1 MRGLIALASAI
12 IFTIAIAPF
21 QCFAE
26 KGFDFFVAHEADTSA
41 ASHLADSLRTVHA
54 NRVVVTGTRNAVRL
68 KDSPVRVEVIDQERI
83 KTTAMV
89 SLGDLLKE
97 QTGFLLQ
104 GNVRTGV
111 QMNGLGPDYTLIL
124 VDGQPV
130 IGRVAG
136 VIDMSRISVGNIE
149 RVEVVKG
156 PMSSMYGSEALAGVI
171 NIITARPA
179 DGLSGKA
186 FTQYVSRGPAEV
198 RVEAGYATDSLELSG
213 FINYKHA
220 APFSLMRDTL
230 EVPYSGFQDGT
241 LQLKGLLR
249 LNKFWKL
256 KSWVRLFGTETQ
268 GTFIESVFGQVAKN
282 QGSVVQ
288 YDVSGNVGTEWTKDR
303 SRLQLNAYTSTYQ
316 ERYNFDVSQG
326 SAGTIDDMTRRIAR
340 LYGQYDHVVG
350 EGNRATF
357 GGEFLYD
364 DIYGTRYEDSL
375 GNQGTQFYRT
385 YVAFG
390 QWEGLPADWISY
402 VLSARYDGNSVY
414 GSAVSPRFSVLWKP
428 EDHWRFSGSIGSGFK
443 APDFRQL
450 FVVFSNRLPG
460 AGYDLIGAARLGNT
474 LKPERSVSYDMS
486 IRYEDGLRELSHDVA
501 VLYSA
506 DVRLFRNDLRNLI
519 EYYLY
524 GVLDHRNV
532 YSYRNLSRVTTQ
544 GLEFNMQIAFALS
557 EVGTLTLSGGYQYL
571 DAFDV
576 EVLDAIKNGTAGT
589 INERLTA
596 DNYHGLWNRSRNSG
610 TIRLQY
616 DTHNHEW
623 SANVRAQFVG
633 KYGDESLD
641 KNGIVISDPPRKVL
655 DRDDEFVAGYT
666 VVNTAI
672 THNFTI
678 GSQPIML
685 GIGANNIL
693 DVVKPT
699 LIPGLVGRQFFVQ
712 LGTNF

>member
-1 MRGLIALASAI
+1 MYSFRALCTVGLLLLSCIALPCLAEDVSA
-12 IFTIAIAPF
+12 AL
-21 QCFAE
+21 
-26 KGFDFFVAHEADTSA
+26 VSDTSA
-41 ASHLADSLRTVHA
+41 ATRLADSLRTVHA
-54 NRVVVTGTRNAVRL
+54 NQVVVTGTRNTVRL
-68 KDSPVRVEVIDQERI
+68 MDSPVRVEVIDKERI

-136 VIDMSRISVGNIE
+136 VIDMSRVSVGNIE

-171 NIITARPA
+171 NIITSRPPE
-179 DGLSGKA
+179 GLSGKA
-186 FTQYVSRGPAEV
+186 FTQYVSRGPAEL

-213 FINYKHA
+213 FVNYKHA
-220 APFSLMRDTL
+220 AAFSLFRDTL
-230 EVPYSGFQDGT
+230 EIPYSGFQDGT
-241 LQLKGLLR
+241 MQVKGLLR

-256 KSWVRLFGTETQ
+256 KSWVRLFGTKTE

-288 YDVSGNVGTEWTKDR
+288 YDASGTFGTEWTQDR
-303 SRLQLNAYTSTYQ
+303 SHLQVNAYASSYQ

-326 SAGTIDDMTRRIAR
+326 AAGKIDDMTRRIAR
-340 LYGQYDHVVG
+340 LYGQYDYVVG
-350 EGNRATF
+350 ASNRAMF

-364 DIYGTRYEDSL
+364 DIFGTRYEDSTHH
-375 GNQGTQFYRT
+375 GTQFYRT

-402 VLSARYDGNSVY
+402 VLSARYDGNNVY

-428 EDHWRFSGSIGSGFK
+428 IEHWRFSGSVGSGFK

-474 LKPERSVSYDMS
+474 LKPERSVSYDISM
-486 IRYEDGLRELSHDVA
+486 RYEDGLRELSNNVA

-506 DVRLFRNDLRNLI
+506 DIRLFRNDLRNLI

-524 GVLDHRNV
+524 GVLDNRNI

-544 GLEFNMQIAFALS
+544 GLEFNMQVAFAFSDL
-557 EVGTLTLSGGYQYL
+557 GTITLSGGYQFL

-589 INERLTA
+589 ITEPLTLA
-596 DNYHGLWNRSRNSG
+596 NYHGLWNRSKNSG
-610 TIRLQY
+610 TLRLQY
-616 DTHNHEW
+616 DTHDHRW

-633 KYGDESLD
+633 RYGDESLD
-641 KNGIVISDPPRKVL
+641 KNGIVISNPPRKVL
-655 DRDDEFVAGYT
+655 DRDDEFVDGYVVCNCAVTHNVT
-666 VVNTAI
+666 VVGQPMM
-672 THNFTI
+672 I
-678 GSQPIML
+678 GV
-685 GIGANNIL
+685 GANNMF

-712 LGTNF
+712 LSTTF